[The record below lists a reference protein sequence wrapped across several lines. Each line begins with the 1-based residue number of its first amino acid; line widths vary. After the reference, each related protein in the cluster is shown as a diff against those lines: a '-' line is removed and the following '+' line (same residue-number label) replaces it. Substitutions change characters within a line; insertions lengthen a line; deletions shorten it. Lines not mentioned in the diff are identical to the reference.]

1 MQNLQ
6 AKSLKK
12 SVDSHQK
19 KEKRWKNYVKLEEY
33 CLFIFP
39 QVKLIEDEWF
49 SFLTSN
55 ANTRWY
61 NAIGVLYRP
70 YLLNLVPWHT

>member
-12 SVDSHQK
+12 SVDSCQK
-19 KEKRWKNYVKLEEY
+19 KEKRWKNYVKLQKY

-39 QVKLIEDEWF
+39 QAKLIEDEWF
-49 SFLTSN
+49 SVLKFMGFHIKVFK
-55 ANTRWY
+55 Y
-61 NAIGVLYRP
+61 NYE
-70 YLLNLVPWHT
+70 